1 MLGNS
6 SFITRS
12 FWKERQR
19 NSICMPRSIWKF
31 ELDTAPLDL
40 LMLLLLL
47 LLLLLQRLEELH
59 IMPLNLLR
67 LLLQL
72 LEGLIMFLDLLM

>member
-1 MLGNS
+1 
-6 SFITRS
+6 
-12 FWKERQR
+12 
-19 NSICMPRSIWKF
+19 MPRSIWKF
-31 ELDTAPLDL
+31 GLDIMPLDL
-40 LMLLLLL
+40 LMLL

>member
-1 MLGNS
+1 
-6 SFITRS
+6 
-12 FWKERQR
+12 
-19 NSICMPRSIWKF
+19 MPRSIWKF

-47 LLLLLQRLEELH
+47 LLLLQRLEELH
-59 IMPLNLLR
+59 IVDIMP
-67 LLLQL
+67 LQL